1 MTFDD
6 KIALLIREVRNETI
20 ECFVKLLVA
29 HGLRVSDLL
38 NVKHSDITSRGA
50 IIVYQG
56 KGSNKLIIQA
66 GTCIDYILKCRE
78 SKLDPFTGYSR
89 FFFYRLFK
97 KYDIYQKSN
106 GQKNYSVTH
115 APRKQLAQVMQKEGF
130 TDEEIKTALGHKSI
144 RSTLYYT
151 DNSKRLASY
160 RNRPKQHK
168 SSMLTPLI
176 PLKNGRYKLDPR
188 AEFTNKQ
195 TKEYFKE

>member
-6 KIALLIREVRNETI
+6 KIALLIREVRNETV
-20 ECFVKLLVA
+20 ECFVTLLVA
-29 HGLRVSDLL
+29 NGLRVSGLL
-38 NVKHSDITSRGA
+38 NVKHTDITSRGA

-66 GTCIDYILKCRE
+66 GTCIDYILRCRDN
-78 SKLDPFTGYSR
+78 KTDPFAGYSR

-97 KYDIYQKSN
+97 KYDIYQKSS

-115 APRKQLAQVMQKEGF
+115 APRKFLAQDMQKDGF
-130 TDEEIKTALGHKSI
+130 TDEEIKTALGHKSL

-160 RNRPKQHK
+160 RNRPRQYK

-188 AEFTNKQ
+188 AEFTNEQ
-195 TKEYFKE
+195 TKKYFKE

>member
-1 MTFDD
+1 MTFDN
-6 KIALLIREVRNETI
+6 KIARLIQEVNNETI
-20 ECFVKLLVA
+20 ECFVTLLVA
-29 HGLRVSDLL
+29 NGLRVSDLL
-38 NVKHSDITSRGA
+38 AVKYTDITSRGA

-56 KGSNKLIIQA
+56 KGSNKLIVQA
-66 GTCIDYILKCRE
+66 GTCIDYILRCRD
-78 SKLDPFTGYSR
+78 SKIHPFTGYSR

-97 KYDIYQKSN
+97 KYDIYQKSS

-115 APRKQLAQVMQKEGF
+115 APRKLLAQDMQKEGF
-130 TDEEIKTALGHKSI
+130 TDEEIKTALGHKSM

-160 RNRPKQHK
+160 RNRKKEAK